1 MASLPTNPEF
11 YNPATSWS
19 LMTNNSTNNPLY
31 TAGQISPVATY
42 GFNLNFIGAAL
53 FPQIQST
60 FIGLQAS
67 LLNIDASNPAALLQ
81 VQLLMSEYENAV
93 QSTSAMY
100 ASWETLLKAII
111 QNI

>member
-1 MASLPTNPEF
+1 MANLPTNPEY
-11 YNPATSWS
+11 YNPNTSYQ
-19 LMTNNSTNNPLY
+19 LTGNNPLSL
-31 TAGQISPVATY
+31 ANSPVCTY
-42 GFNLNFIGAAL
+42 GFNLNFIGAAI

-60 FIGLQAS
+60 FTALQAT

>member
-11 YNPATSWS
+11 YNPATSYS
-19 LMTNNSTNNPLY
+19 LSGVNPI
-31 TAGQISPVATY
+31 TTGTISQVATY

-60 FIGLQAS
+60 FTGLQTS

-81 VQLLMSEYENAV
+81 IQLLMSEYENAV

>member
-1 MASLPTNPEF
+1 MANLPTNPEY
-11 YNPATSWS
+11 YNP
-19 LMTNNSTNNPLY
+19 STPIEITGTNPLSK
-31 TAGQISPVATY
+31 ANSAVCTY
-42 GFNLNFIGAAL
+42 GLNLNFIGAAL
-53 FPQIQST
+53 FPQIQTT
-60 FIGLQAS
+60 FTALQAT

>member
-1 MASLPTNPEF
+1 MSDLPTDPTYFNPKNSHEF
-11 YNPATSWS
+11 ILGAT
-19 LMTNNSTNNPLY
+19 NPLS
-31 TAGQISPVATY
+31 TDNSLVCTY

-53 FPQIQST
+53 FPQIQTT
-60 FIGLQAS
+60 FTALQAT

>member
-1 MASLPTNPEF
+1 MANLPTNPVY
-11 YNPATSWS
+11 YNPNTSYS
-19 LMTNNSTNNPLY
+19 LTGTNPL
-31 TAGQISPVATY
+31 TGTISPVATY

-53 FPQIQST
+53 FPQIAST
-60 FIGLQAS
+60 FTGLQAS

>member
-1 MASLPTNPEF
+1 MSNLPSDPQYFNP
-11 YNPATSWS
+11 NTSHA
-19 LMTNNSTNNPLY
+19 LIGVNPLS
-31 TAGQISPVATY
+31 TDNSLVCTY

-53 FPQIQST
+53 FPQIQTT
-60 FIGLQAS
+60 FTALQAT

>member
-1 MASLPTNPEF
+1 MANLPTNPTY
-11 YNPATSWS
+11 YNPDTPVT
-19 LMTNNSTNNPLY
+19 LVGNNPLS
-31 TAGQISPVATY
+31 TANSYVCTY

-53 FPQIQST
+53 FPQIQTT
-60 FIGLQAS
+60 FTALQAT